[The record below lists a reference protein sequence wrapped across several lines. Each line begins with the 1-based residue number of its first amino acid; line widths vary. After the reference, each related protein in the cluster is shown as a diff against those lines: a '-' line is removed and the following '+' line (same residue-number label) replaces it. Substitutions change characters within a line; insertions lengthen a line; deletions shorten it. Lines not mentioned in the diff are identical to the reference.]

1 MSPTPSLEASPCP
14 APISSPAAPR
24 HLHLDTVSGEAL
36 ETCYTVFPGM
46 DLIYRDIHARS
57 CREVRGGDRLEIHH
71 CLEGR
76 VEYRQGSR
84 YHYLAPGDLVVARSS
99 SLPQGS
105 RFPTGHYHGIAVV
118 IDPAAAPECLSCI
131 LSDVEVR
138 PAALLEKFCKNGAVF
153 AARSSRRVQHVFSE
167 LYAVPEDIRKGYLKV
182 KLLELLL
189 FLSALPVSAPQSS
202 HGCTAN
208 QVVLAE
214 QVRSFLLS
222 SPEQTLPLREVAEHF
237 GVSAAQIKNSFTGV
251 YGMSPAA
258 YVRSQRMRGA
268 AELLR
273 STDRTVLDIAGQFG
287 YDNASKFAKAFRDVI
302 GVSPRE
308 YRAGAEY
315 DSCAP
320 QGGELSAGFD
330 RLPSGA

>member
-1 MSPTPSLEASPCP
+1 MSPLTLSPGSAACPEPACESGYPRLLRLDATGGDAS
-14 APISSPAAPR
+14 
-24 HLHLDTVSGEAL
+24 
-36 ETCYTVFPGM
+36 ETLYPVFPGM
-46 DLIYRDIHARS
+46 NLIYRDIHARS
-57 CREVRGGDRLEIHH
+57 CREDRSGPGERLEIHH

-76 VEYRQGSR
+76 VEYRQNGR
-84 YHYLAPGDLVVARSS
+84 YFYLAPGDLVAARSS

-138 PAALLEKFCKNGAVF
+138 PAVLMEKLCPDGAVF
-153 AARSSRRVQHVFSE
+153 AARSSRRVKHVFSE

-189 FLSALPVSAPQSS
+189 FLTALPPAPRPA
-202 HGCTAN
+202 HGCTAA
-208 QVVLAE
+208 QVTLAE
-214 QVRSFLLS
+214 QVRSCLLEE
-222 SPEQTLPLREVAEHF
+222 PDQTVTLRALSDRF
-237 GVSAAQIKNSFTGV
+237 GVSEAQVKASFTGV

-258 YVRSQRMRGA
+258 YARAQRMWGA

-273 STDRTVLDIAGQFG
+273 GTDRTVLDIAGQFG
-287 YDNASKFAKAFRDVI
+287 YDNASKFAKAFRDVV

-308 YRAGAEY
+308 YRAGAVY

-320 QGGELSAGFD
+320 
-330 RLPSGA
+330 RL